1 MLDAVLTAAGYP
13 ADHHAPASRL
23 HGLTV
28 LMPGSRWLFLYPG
41 LLSFVLG
48 VAAMAWLLPVP
59 DEAIDIHALF
69 YAALAVIAG
78 FHAMLFWVIARLR
91 AVRRGLVP
99 ADPRFQ
105 ALLRTVTLEIGLL
118 IGLVLL
124 VVGLVLGG
132 AVVLSLGSAAFGPVL
147 PESTMRLVI
156 PAGTALLLAFQIA
169 YGSSFVSMLEIRAS
183 RRGTSHSLNPPWP
196 QKMP

>member
-1 MLDAVLTAAGYP
+1 LP
-13 ADHHAPASRL
+13 
-23 HGLTV
+23 GLTE
-28 LMPGSRWLFLYPG
+28 LMPSRRWLFLYPG
-41 LLSFVLG
+41 LLSFALG

-69 YAALAVIAG
+69 FAALAVIAG

-99 ADPRFQ
+99 ADARFQ
-105 ALLRTVTLEIGLL
+105 ALVRTVTLEIGLL

-132 AVVLSLGSAAFGPVL
+132 AVVLSLGSTASGPVL
-147 PESTMRLVI
+147 PENTMRLVI

-169 YGSSFVSMLEIRAS
+169 YGSFFVSMLEIRAS